1 MFNLGYALAVAPA
14 FAKGKVAGNGAKWSG
29 MGLKVAGEAIY
40 AAGDWLEDWG
50 KKQLADYAQV
60 KAAIDNALEQ
70 AEQQQPQRAQQTRQ
84 AKPQQQQP
92 QVQVADFDG
101 ADLYFDC

>member
-50 KKQLADYAQV
+50 KKQLSDYAQV
-60 KAAIDNALEQ
+60 KAAIDGALAQ
-70 AEQQQPQRAQQTRQ
+70 AEQQQPQRAQAAR
-84 AKPQQQQP
+84 QQQP
-92 QVQVADFDG
+92 QAQPQQVADFDG